1 LKPLRDEMND
11 GKLGSYTV
19 DRQLDVNPTLEP
31 TTLSP
36 STTTR
41 LYSLTAAGTRPQS
54 DANWRKQRQIL
65 HAIYSTVICL
75 LVVVVIGLVILLWRG
90 RYNKGGILR
99 SFIDYTMKHCERI

>member
-1 LKPLRDEMND
+1 LFLHYRDGSVYAIVELTFGPSVNDRLKPLRDEMND

-41 LYSLTAAGTRPQS
+41 CKYV
-54 DANWRKQRQIL
+54 K
-65 HAIYSTVICL
+65 
-75 LVVVVIGLVILLWRG
+75 LV
-90 RYNKGGILR
+90 
-99 SFIDYTMKHCERI
+99 DQC